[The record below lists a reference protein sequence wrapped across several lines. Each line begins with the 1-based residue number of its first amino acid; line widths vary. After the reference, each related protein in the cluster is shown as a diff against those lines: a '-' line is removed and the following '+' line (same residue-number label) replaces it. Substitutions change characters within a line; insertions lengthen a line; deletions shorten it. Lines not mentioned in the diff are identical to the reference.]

1 MSPVV
6 VTGAAVVDPEGPMLD
21 VDVLDVAGVVLT
33 GVITILVPGLVPLGG
48 MVDVIGAVILPVPV

>member
-1 MSPVV
+1 M
-6 VTGAAVVDPEGPMLD
+6 TGAAVVDPEGPMLD